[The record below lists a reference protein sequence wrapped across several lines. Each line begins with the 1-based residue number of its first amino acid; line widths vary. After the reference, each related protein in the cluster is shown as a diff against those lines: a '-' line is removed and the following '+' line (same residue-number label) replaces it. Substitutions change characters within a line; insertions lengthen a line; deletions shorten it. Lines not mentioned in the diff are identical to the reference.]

1 MKKTLTLCLATG
13 MLISGIQ
20 AAHSAPVPFFGAA
33 FSFDP
38 APVQAA
44 TESFRNSLG
53 SGQLEINWDNVPY
66 SLSSPNPFPPTFY
79 NPQGVVLSTPG
90 TGFEVSTDAFNP
102 FGILFDFGNIDPQ
115 YPFVF
120 EPFSQER
127 MFTPRGSTITDVN
140 FFLPGTNTPALTTGF
155 GAVFSDVNVQGSTSL
170 EFFDASGASLG
181 KFDAPAIIGEDENFS
196 FIGVDF
202 NEAIVSKVRIT
213 SGNLELGPGVL
224 ELDIFQDLVVMDNF
238 IYGPLV
244 EATVNPVP
252 EPGTIVFI
260 LTSIVG
266 LWGFSWIRRNRNS
279 MVWR

>member
-1 MKKTLTLCLATG
+1 
-13 MLISGIQ
+13 MLLIGSQ
-20 AAHSAPVPFFGAA
+20 AAHSAPVPFSGAA

-53 SGQLEINWDNVPY
+53 SGQFEIGWDGVPDE
-66 SLSSPNPFPPTFY
+66 LSSPIPFPANFFNTTVPR
-79 NPQGVVLSTPG
+79 GVVFSTPG
-90 TGFEVSTDAFNP
+90 TGFEVSADPFNP
-102 FGILFDFGNIDPQ
+102 FGVLFDFGNINPE
-115 YPFVF
+115 YPFLF

-127 MFTPRGSTITDVN
+127 LFTARGSTITDVK
-140 FFLPGTNTPALTTGF
+140 FFVPGTSTPALTTGF
-155 GAVFSDVNVQGSTSL
+155 GAVFSDVNVQGSTFL
-170 EFFDASGASLG
+170 EFFDANGASLG

-213 SGNLELGPGVL
+213 SGNLEIGPGVF

-252 EPGTIVFI
+252 EPGTIGFL

-279 MVWR
+279 MV